1 MLIEY
6 KRWVELLKLT
16 PQDNNW
22 KHLHIRFQTDNSYY
36 REMKDYIDHV
46 LNEFVEDDD
55 EQIKANPLL
64 TAFKKPPLSI
74 KKNQNFN

>member
-55 EQIKANPLL
+55 D
-64 TAFKKPPLSI
+64 FC
-74 KKNQNFN
+74 F